1 MYVVKYT
8 HDSISAV
15 WELAEENLGGQNRG
29 AEGVK
34 GEVNGEEVPLPSRL
48 RGLGERRKLPEWGP
62 VLVHFELLKPMCSHH
77 ITSHHKSYSAQ
88 SYRLKIDRLCITMS
102 M

>member
-62 VLVHFELLKPMCSHH
+62 VLVHFELLKRTHVFTSHH
-77 ITSHHKSYSAQ
+77 ITS
-88 SYRLKIDRLCITMS
+88 
-102 M
+102 